1 MMSKFLKIIG
11 IGFILSVS
19 TLANATLIDNGD
31 YSTDTLSGLDWL
43 DWSLTVDKTHAEALA
58 IYGSEGYRLAT
69 LTEAQDLLYRLF
81 GHPPTISGYFS
92 PPTGG
97 PYQSKVQPFAE
108 MFGGTIVTTFYLVS
122 YATLPGHGLFG
133 AQPTVIYSGFGPLTY
148 GKDDFKSISSGIA
161 LVKVTDVSE
170 PAIITIFVLGF
181 VGIMFARRRRQ
192 S

>member
-1 MMSKFLKIIG
+1 MTFKFLKMIG
-11 IGFILSVS
+11 IGFILSFS

-43 DWSLTVDKTHAEALA
+43 DWTLTVDKTHAEALA

-81 GHPPTISGYFS
+81 QHPPTISNYFS
-92 PPTGG
+92 FPWGG
-97 PYQSKVQPFAE
+97 PYESKIQAFAE
-108 MFGGTIVTTFYLVS
+108 LFGGTIVTPSYLVS
-122 YATLPGHGLFG
+122 YATLPGHGIFG
-133 AQPTVIYSGFGPLTY
+133 AEPTSIYSGYNPLYY
-148 GKDDFKSISSGIA
+148 GKDDYKSINSGIA
-161 LVKVTDVSE
+161 LVKFTDVSE

-181 VGIMFARRRRQ
+181 VGIGFARRRRQ